1 MGNRFVVHE
10 HDASRLHYDFRLEM
24 EGVLRSW
31 TIPKGPSMNPSEKR
45 LAILV
50 EDHPLEYIDFEG
62 IIPEGTYGAGPVVVW
77 DSGTFDLI
85 EKDENTISFFL
96 KGEKLIG
103 AYRLVRLRGKG
114 KENQWLLIKAKDE
127 YAKSGW
133 KLQTSLT
140 KNKVSKL
147 EVRKPPC
154 ASY

>member
-1 MGNRFVVHE
+1 MVNRFVVHE
-10 HDASRLHYDFRLEM
+10 HDATRLHYDFRLEM

-31 TIPKGPSMNPSEKR
+31 TIPKGPSMDPSEKR

-50 EDHPLEYIDFEG
+50 EDHPLEYFDFEG

-77 DSGTFDLI
+77 DSGTFDFI
-85 EKDENTISFFL
+85 EKNENMISFFL
-96 KGEKLIG
+96 KGKILIG
-103 AYRLVRLRGKG
+103 TYRLVRLRGKG
-114 KENQWLLIKAKDE
+114 KENQWLLIKGKDQ

-140 KNKVSKL
+140 KNKISKL

-154 ASY
+154 ETY

>member
-1 MGNRFVVHE
+1 MANRFVVHE

-31 TIPKGPSMNPSEKR
+31 AIPKGPSMDPSEKR

-50 EDHPLEYIDFEG
+50 EDHPLEYFDFEG
-62 IIPEGTYGAGPVVVW
+62 IIPKGTYGAGPVVVW
-77 DSGTFDLI
+77 DSGTFELI
-85 EKDENTISFFL
+85 EKNENVINFFL
-96 KGEKLIG
+96 KGKKLIG
-103 AYRLVRLRGKG
+103 AYSLVRFRGKG
-114 KENQWLLIKAKDE
+114 KENQWLLIKGKDQNAE
-127 YAKSGW
+127 SGW

-140 KNKVSKL
+140 KNKLSKL

>member
-1 MGNRFVVHE
+1 MANRFVVHE

-31 TIPKGPSMNPSEKR
+31 AIPKGPSMDPSEKR

-50 EDHPLEYIDFEG
+50 EDHPLEYFDFEG

-77 DSGTFDLI
+77 DSGTFELI
-85 EKDENTISFFL
+85 EKNENVINFFL
-96 KGEKLIG
+96 KGKKLIG
-103 AYRLVRLRGKG
+103 GYSLVRFRGKG
-114 KENQWLLIKAKDE
+114 KENQWLLIKGKDQ
-127 YAKSGW
+127 YAESGW

-140 KNKVSKL
+140 KNKLSKL

>member
-1 MGNRFVVHE
+1 
-10 HDASRLHYDFRLEM
+10 M

-31 TIPKGPSMNPSEKR
+31 TIPKGPSMDPSEKR

-50 EDHPLEYIDFEG
+50 EDHPLEYFDFEG

-77 DSGTFDLI
+77 DSGTFDFI
-85 EKDENTISFFL
+85 EKNENMISFFL
-96 KGEKLIG
+96 KGKILIG
-103 AYRLVRLRGKG
+103 TYRLVRLRGKG
-114 KENQWLLIKAKDE
+114 KENQWLLIKGKDQ

-140 KNKVSKL
+140 KNKISKL

-154 ASY
+154 ETY

>member
-1 MGNRFVVHE
+1 
-10 HDASRLHYDFRLEM
+10 M

-31 TIPKGPSMNPSEKR
+31 AIPKGPSMDSSEKR

-50 EDHPLEYIDFEG
+50 EDHPLEYFDFEG

-77 DSGTFDLI
+77 DSGTFDFI
-85 EKDENTISFFL
+85 EKNENTISFFL

-114 KENQWLLIKAKDE
+114 KENQWLLIKAKDQ

-133 KLQTSLT
+133 KLQTGLT
-140 KNKVSKL
+140 KSKISKL
-147 EVRKPPC
+147 EIRKPPC

>member
-1 MGNRFVVHE
+1 MANRFVVHE

-31 TIPKGPSMNPSEKR
+31 AIPKGPSMDPSEKR

-50 EDHPLEYIDFEG
+50 EDHPLEYFDFEG

-85 EKDENTISFFL
+85 EKNENVINFFL
-96 KGEKLIG
+96 KGKKLIG
-103 AYRLVRLRGKG
+103 EYRLVRLKGKG
-114 KENQWLLIKAKDE
+114 KENQWLLIKGKDQ
-127 YAKSGW
+127 YAESGW

-140 KNKVSKL
+140 KNKISKL
-147 EVRKPPC
+147 KVQKPPC